1 MEQRP
6 HVGEASNGLRFLVV
20 DDVATGRTVLG
31 AMLSRYG
38 QVDEAAGGVPAL
50 QSYRDAAASGE
61 MYNLLLLDIMMPD
74 MDGITLLKEVRAF
87 EREKGL
93 PATAAVMTTATDAR
107 EHVHRAMQAGAVGY
121 LIKPL
126 SFPMVVAELERLGL
140 IEA

>member
-1 MEQRP
+1 M
-6 HVGEASNGLRFLVV
+6 GEASNGLKFLVV
-20 DDVATGRTVLG
+20 DDIALGRSVLV

-38 QVDEAAGGVPAL
+38 RVDAAENGVSAL
-50 QSYRDAAASGE
+50 QSYQDAAASGA
-61 MYNLLLLDIMMPD
+61 MYDLLLLDIMMPE

-93 PATAAVMTTATDAR
+93 PATAAVITTATDAR
-107 EHVHRAMQAGAVGY
+107 EKVHGAMQAGAVGY

-126 SFPMVVAELERLGL
+126 SFEKVSAVLERLEL